1 MEPTLGESVKSLMKN
16 AATLIGVLLGLPFL
30 GWGVFIVASQ
40 LMFWFKTGEWVAV
53 SMFDLFLAPDG
64 ISSILPPSS
73 PYNALPDMLWGS
85 WVWIVRPTDW
95 YGLHKIASGLLRFI
109 PLSLA
114 SLV

>member
-1 MEPTLGESVKSLMKN
+1 
-16 AATLIGVLLGLPFL
+16 
-30 GWGVFIVASQ
+30 
-40 LMFWFKTGEWVAV
+40 MFWFKTGEWVAV

-114 SLV
+114 SLVVGYLPMILASAVEKSFAHTSRNAR